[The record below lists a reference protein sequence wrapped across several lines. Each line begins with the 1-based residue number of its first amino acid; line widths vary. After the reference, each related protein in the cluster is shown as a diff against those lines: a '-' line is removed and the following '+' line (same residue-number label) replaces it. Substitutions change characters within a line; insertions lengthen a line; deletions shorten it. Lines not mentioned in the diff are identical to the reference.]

1 MKGSKKL
8 LLLASLLVG
17 FGFAGSSNA
26 ATIQSVAVASPDS
39 GVVRGIDSTFQVTVD
54 VVDFTQ
60 NDDMKAYIYLI
71 VGGVDSSIVAGGG
84 AATSVTDTLI
94 AATGRTL
101 LNGSSS

>member
-17 FGFAGSSNA
+17 FSFAGSSDA
-26 ATIQSVAVASPDS
+26 ATIQSVKVTAPDS

-60 NDDMKAYIYLI
+60 
-71 VGGVDSSIVAGGG
+71 
-84 AATSVTDTLI
+84 
-94 AATGRTL
+94 RR
-101 LNGSSS
+101 